1 VGSTRLH
8 LQVADL
14 HLDVLDVCLRNR
26 QTGRRIDSNRGKGEE
41 GGHSGRCESAPQW
54 EMAHCGDLPQFGWSG
69 WNTFASGVHV
79 NNFVSICWRRW

>member
-69 WNTFASGVHV
+69 WNT
-79 NNFVSICWRRW
+79 IRERRATQQLRQYLLA